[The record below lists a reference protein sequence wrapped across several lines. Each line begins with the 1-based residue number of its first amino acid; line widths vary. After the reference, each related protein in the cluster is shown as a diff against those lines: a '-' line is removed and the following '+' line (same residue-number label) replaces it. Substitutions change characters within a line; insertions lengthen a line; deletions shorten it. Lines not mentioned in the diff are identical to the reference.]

1 MVPLTWG
8 EEMEEIQ
15 KEWARWKYFVM
26 ARSQADYLL
35 IRQLFSGN
43 RWSEE
48 KAQLF
53 YQRIEYVKTLPV
65 NVKAQRNAYEHV
77 WGYFK
82 KLASKEERAEFF
94 RCLDSLTET
103 EDDAL
108 PYLKKLAEK
117 YQVAYLLNSHL
128 FD

>member
-1 MVPLTWG
+1 
-8 EEMEEIQ
+8 MEEQQ

-26 ARSQADYLL
+26 ARSQEDYLV

-43 RWSEE
+43 HWSEE

-53 YQRIEYVKTLPV
+53 YQRIEHVKTLPV

-82 KLASKEERAEFF
+82 KIASKEERGEFF
-94 RCLDSLTET
+94 RRLDRLNET
-103 EDDAL
+103 EDFAL

-117 YQVAYLLNSHL
+117 YQITYLLDSHL

>member
-1 MVPLTWG
+1 
-8 EEMEEIQ
+8 MEELQ

-26 ARSQADYLL
+26 ARSQEAYLL

-53 YQRIEYVKTLPV
+53 YQQIEHVKTLPV

-82 KLASKEERAEFF
+82 KIASKEERAEFF
-94 RCLDSLTET
+94 RCLDTLSER
-103 EDDAL
+103 EDSAL

-117 YQVAYLLNSHL
+117 YQIAYLLDSHL